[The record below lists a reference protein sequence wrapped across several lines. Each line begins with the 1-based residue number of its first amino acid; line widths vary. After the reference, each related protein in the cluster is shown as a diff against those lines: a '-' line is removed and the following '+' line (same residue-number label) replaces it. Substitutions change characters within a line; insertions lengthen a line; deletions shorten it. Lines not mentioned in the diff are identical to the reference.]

1 MKNVYDLDN
10 YKVQYLIKSDKNL
23 GLLIKYIKTCEL
35 YIEVDG
41 FKCLIK
47 YIIGQ
52 QISDK
57 ARETIWNRF
66 CINLKE
72 ITPLIVLN
80 VPDNKFMAIGI
91 SYRKIMYIKELAK
104 YIIENNIDFKQFEIM
119 NNEDII
125 KILTSI
131 KGIGRWTAEM
141 YLIFSLGRENI
152 LSKGDGTIKRTIQWM
167 YNLKDL
173 PTQIELEKIFKKWN
187 KYSTIVSA
195 FLWKSIELGLTQ
207 KSFYEIIK
215 I

>member
-1 MKNVYDLDN
+1 M
-10 YKVQYLIKSDKNL
+10 
-23 GLLIKYIKTCEL
+23 LIKYIKTCEL

-131 KGIGRWTAEM
+131 NGIGRWTAEM